1 MDDFA
6 RDELAV
12 GQVERVQRRALTG
25 HLAQRQIRH
34 PNAPGQVQH
43 LRTHQVMLVVDD
55 DDGWLMVADGWLTHV
70 EFLAVVGDL
79 EHSDV
84 GDEGAA
90 RQVERPHLTAAARK
104 GLHRLVAHHGAVG
117 QVQRPQSPAAA
128 LTRRT
133 KE

>member
-1 MDDFA
+1 
-6 RDELAV
+6 
-12 GQVERVQRRALTG
+12 
-25 HLAQRQIRH
+25 
-34 PNAPGQVQH
+34 
-43 LRTHQVMLVVDD
+43 MLVVDVG
-55 DDGWLMVADGWLTHV
+55 GWLMVGGGGWLVGWVDGEKTHV

-117 QVQRPQSPAAA
+117 QVQRPQPPAAD
-128 LTRRT
+128 LTRMPTMRMDVFINKIVIIISIN
-133 KE
+133 KEINR